1 MTEIGHVLLVMA
13 LCLEALVAP
22 HPGPP
27 AARWGGH
34 QGSIGT
40 KSGTPGLPK
49 GKSSRAVEAYRLNVV
64 RPRCLRRRLV
74 GADRD
79 AAMGFMVHDRSP
91 TIAAARRGTSSA
103 VPMLVAG
110 RGTRRMTR
118 RSGRIHRDLGLG
130 MAARG
135 GVNPCF

>member
-79 AAMGFMVHDRSP
+79 AAMGFMVHDLDHQRSLQHVV
-91 TIAAARRGTSSA
+91 
-103 VPMLVAG
+103 VPPLRCRCWWQVG
-110 RGTRRMTR
+110 E
-118 RSGRIHRDLGLG
+118 LGG
-130 MAARG
+130 
-135 GVNPCF
+135 